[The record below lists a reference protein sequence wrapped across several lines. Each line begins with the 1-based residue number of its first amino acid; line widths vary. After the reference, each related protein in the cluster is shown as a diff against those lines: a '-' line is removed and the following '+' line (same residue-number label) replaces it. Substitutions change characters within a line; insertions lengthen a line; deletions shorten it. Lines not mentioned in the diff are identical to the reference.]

1 MKLNMLEIRR
11 QLLHILIGT
20 IILFLLIIDLMQ
32 PLHLFIL
39 IVIGVVLSIISR
51 FIKVPFIN
59 WFLNNFERD
68 KDRKKFP
75 GRGFI
80 AMLVG
85 ILITIKLFEPSIAY
99 ASIMILVLG
108 DSISHMFG
116 THVGRTRHPLN
127 EYKSLEGNIM
137 GSFAGAI
144 GAVFFV
150 DPFLATIGA
159 FGAMAIEAIQVKMNN
174 SIIDDNIIVPL
185 AAGAIMLLLKTFLF

>member
-1 MKLNMLEIRR
+1 MRLNILEIKR
-11 QLLHILIGT
+11 QLLHIFIGT
-20 IILFLLIIDLMQ
+20 ILLFLLIIDVMQ
-32 PLHLFIL
+32 PLHLFFL
-39 IVIGVVLSIISR
+39 IVFAVLLSIVSR
-51 FIKVPFIN
+51 YASIPILN
-59 WFLNNFERD
+59 WFLDNFERS
-68 KDRKKFP
+68 KDRLKFP

-85 ILITIKLFEPSIAY
+85 ILITVKLFEPAIAY

-127 EYKSLEGNIM
+127 GHKSFEGSVV
-137 GSFAGAI
+137 GSFAGTI

-150 DPFLATIGA
+150 SPLLATIGA
-159 FGAMAIEAIQVKMNN
+159 FGAMAIEAMQIRMNN

-185 AAGAIMLLLKTFLF
+185 SAGAIMLLLKTFVL